1 MMRMTPSPF
10 ALLFAI
16 LVLLGGA
23 TAAKAHTADISSSR
37 IVPEGGG
44 RYRLEVGFLGAD
56 IERMFAESKPSAA
69 DVDLTEPG
77 VIEAMI
83 GKFIQ
88 SRVALRNEAGESCPS
103 EIASVGADPAN
114 PRDSKVALRLDCSAV
129 AGQIFYDPYRLLEA
143 QGRRAKH
150 LVGIGERDADERLTE
165 AQRLGAEPAPGEVM
179 VFPGDAP
186 IDLSKPLLTP
196 WQLAPKFFA
205 AGIEHIMTGY
215 DHLCF
220 LIAVMLWATRVWP
233 VVKLVTAFTVSHSVT
248 LSLAALG
255 LVDLP
260 SRWVEI
266 AIALSIIYVAIEN
279 FFTCKV
285 EGRWRDTFVFGF
297 IHGFGF
303 ASGLIEIGVPQ
314 RALVPALA
322 SFNLGVEAGQ
332 IGVVLVTLPLLLAFD
347 RFFTHGLRDPRLV
360 RAVSAVIACFGAYWL
375 VERILGV
382 G

>member
-1 MMRMTPSPF
+1 MALSRI
-10 ALLFAI
+10 ALLLIVA
-16 LVLLGGA
+16 LSVVGGA
-23 TAAKAHTADISSSR
+23 GTAKAHTADISSSR
-37 IVPEGGG
+37 IVPEGDG
-44 RYRLEVGFLGAD
+44 RYRVDVGFLGAD
-56 IERMFAESKPSAA
+56 IERMFAESGPSRA

-88 SRVALRNEAGESCPS
+88 SRVALQNEAGAACPS
-103 EIASVGADPAN
+103 EIVSVGADPAN
-114 PRDSKVALRLDCSAV
+114 PRDSKVVLRMDCSAV
-129 AGQIFYDPYRLLEA
+129 PGQILYNPYKLLEA
-143 QGRRAKH
+143 QGSRAKH
-150 LVGIGERDADERLTE
+150 LVGVGERNADERLTE
-165 AQRLGAEPAPGEVM
+165 AQSLGAEPAPGEVM
-179 VFPGDAP
+179 IFPGDALV
-186 IDLSKPLLTP
+186 DLSKPLLTP
-196 WQLAPKFFA
+196 WELAPKFFA

-233 VVKLVTAFTVSHSVT
+233 VVKLVTAFTVSHSIT

-266 AIALSIIYVAIEN
+266 AIAASIVYVAIEN

-285 EGRWRDTFVFGF
+285 EGRWRDTFVFGL

-314 RALVPALA
+314 RAIAPALA

-332 IGVVLVTLPLLLAFD
+332 IGIVLIVLPLLSAFD
-347 RFFTHGLRDPRLV
+347 RLFTHGVRDPRLV
-360 RAVSAVIACFGAYWL
+360 RLGSGVIACLGAYWL
-375 VERILGV
+375 FERIF
-382 G
+382 